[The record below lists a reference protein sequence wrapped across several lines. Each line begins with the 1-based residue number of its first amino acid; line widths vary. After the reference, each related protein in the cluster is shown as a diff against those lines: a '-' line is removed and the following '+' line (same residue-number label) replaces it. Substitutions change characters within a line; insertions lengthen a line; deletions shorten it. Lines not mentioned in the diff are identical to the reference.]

1 MTTRRTTEVVSV
13 CTDCLML
20 AANGEMPHSETGNGT
35 GWAPLD
41 RLDDGLILA
50 PGDGEGH
57 FSHRGCDTCT
67 THLGGDR
74 HDAYLI
80 TITEGN

>member
-1 MTTRRTTEVVSV
+1 MNTISTTEVVSV

-20 AANGEMPHSETGNGT
+20 AANGVLPESETGNIPE
-35 GWAPLD
+35 WAPLN
-41 RLDDGLILA
+41 RLDEGFILA
-50 PGDGEGH
+50 PGDGDGH

-74 HDAYLI
+74 FDAFLI
-80 TITEGN
+80 TTTS